1 MAKKQKKKE
10 YSKGS
15 LHVTINKKII
25 KKIDVVKM
33 FPEWKGNKSGLVE
46 YILEKFFENEGDINK

>member
-1 MAKKQKKKE
+1 MVKKQDKKD

-15 LHVTINKKII
+15 LHVTISRKIL

-33 FPEWKGNKSGLVE
+33 FPEWKGNKSSLVE